1 MTISPSPLSYAQ
13 QRQFDELFLESVRQK
28 ETEHIDAQFE
38 LLNAAL
44 QINPLA
50 DEALYEMGVL
60 KLSYT
65 TYSDTLSRQ
74 QGD

>member
-13 QRQFDELFLESVRQK
+13 QRQIDELFLESVRQK
-28 ETEHIDAQFE
+28 EAEHIDAQFE

-65 TYSDTLSRQ
+65 T
-74 QGD
+74 